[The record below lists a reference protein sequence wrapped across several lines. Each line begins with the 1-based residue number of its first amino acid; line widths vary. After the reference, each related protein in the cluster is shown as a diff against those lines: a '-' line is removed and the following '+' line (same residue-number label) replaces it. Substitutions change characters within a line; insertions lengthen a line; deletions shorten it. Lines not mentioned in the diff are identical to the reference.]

1 MSREIPPRWLDAV
14 RQHIRAGTGEERD
27 HLMAFDF
34 PSGQSIRLAFP
45 DGSYAYFRYAFYLRD
60 VARSEVAVFTE
71 HCGYHFF
78 PAYDLE
84 IEILNSVDVEWP
96 DEDEPPVQN

>member
-1 MSREIPPRWLDAV
+1 MSREIPARWVDAV
-14 RQHIRAGTGEERD
+14 RRHIRETQGEERG

-34 PSGQSIRLAFP
+34 PAGQSIRLAFP
-45 DGSYAYFRYAFYLRD
+45 DGSYAYFRYAFHLCD
-60 VARSEVAVFTE
+60 EARSEVAVFTE

-84 IEILNSVDVEWP
+84 IEVLQSVGVEWP
-96 DEDEPPVQN
+96 DEDEPPVQH